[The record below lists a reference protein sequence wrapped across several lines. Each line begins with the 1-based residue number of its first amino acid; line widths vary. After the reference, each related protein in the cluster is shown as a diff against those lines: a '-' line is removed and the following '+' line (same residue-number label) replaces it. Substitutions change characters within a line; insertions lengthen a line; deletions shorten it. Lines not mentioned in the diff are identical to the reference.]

1 MAAAVSEHAGRTV
14 TSIFGGRYFD
24 RLERRDGAWR
34 IAKRMYLLDWHR
46 SFEMD
51 SATEAVPGLHWL
63 DGASPDHPLYRR
75 L

>member
-1 MAAAVSEHAGRTV
+1 ML

-24 RLERRDGAWR
+24 RLERRDGTWG

-51 SATEAVPGLHWL
+51 AATEAVPGLNWL
-63 DGASPDHPLYRR
+63 DGASPEHPLYRR